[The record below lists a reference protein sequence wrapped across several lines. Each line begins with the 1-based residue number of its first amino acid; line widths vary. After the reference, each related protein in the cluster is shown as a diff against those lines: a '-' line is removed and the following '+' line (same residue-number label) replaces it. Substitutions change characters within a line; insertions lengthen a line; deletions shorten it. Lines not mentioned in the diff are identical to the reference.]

1 MEQEIPG
8 ISKFPE
14 SLDNLERLTEIF
26 ETSFRKISVPF
37 DFAPEFP
44 EILVEWSAPRRTK
57 DDSVFQ
63 DFVAELVS
71 RLKGKLGL
79 LLKASSSAAF
89 FWGGGRGRHSPI

>member
-1 MEQEIPG
+1 MAGENACRRHLLGLEEDETEWKCPMEQEIPG

-44 EILVEWSAPRRTK
+44 EILVEWNAPIVTTYI
-57 DDSVFQ
+57 
-63 DFVAELVS
+63 E
-71 RLKGKLGL
+71 
-79 LLKASSSAAF
+79 
-89 FWGGGRGRHSPI
+89 